1 MTILDYCLVGP
12 GGFEPLADQPDFIL
26 GNGFTDRRRELSPYL
41 VASYVLRGVSSF
53 VPYTHL
59 SEAINLVSLGGLKP
73 PTSRLSVECSNQLNY
88 SDKFGDPIG

>member
-41 VASYVLRGVSSF
+41 V
-53 VPYTHL
+53 
-59 SEAINLVSLGGLKP
+59 SLGGLKP